1 MCLTSV
7 CPCGYNEP
15 RTREGGS
22 LMVKLVALY
31 RKPADPVAFDKAYFE
46 THVPLVRKIPG
57 LRRVEIA
64 RITGAPRGEPEFY
77 LMAEMYFEDK
87 PSMDRAMSS
96 SENAEA
102 GKNLM
107 GFARGLVTFL
117 FAAEATE

>member
-1 MCLTSV
+1 
-7 CPCGYNEP
+7 
-15 RTREGGS
+15 
-22 LMVKLVALY
+22 MVKLVALY
-31 RKPADPVAFDKAYFE
+31 RKPADSAAFDKAYFE

-96 SENAEA
+96 PENTEA

-117 FAAEATE
+117 YATEATE